1 MADISEPPITDIKS
15 LKAGVEYE
23 GRPQNVS
30 FPLVR
35 GTFKKIITEDGDK
48 LAVFDPIFMGSD
60 EYHLVKYEGNPE
72 DVAIIGGG
80 LYHYFPLLPEATKK
94 FERNLKGFLQHR
106 EKRQAVRGIRGSEL
120 PPDVTDKIAEMLTG
134 VRRKPVMKKKK
145 GGRRFTRKQCKKF
158 TCAKMGFT
166 QKASCRPYK
175 NCYPQHKQKKTR
187 KSRR

>member
-15 LKAGVEYE
+15 LKVGVEYE

-134 VRRKPVMKKKK
+134 VRHKPVMMKKKK

-175 NCYPQHKQKKTR
+175 NCYESR